1 MGIWGEAA
9 GALIVP
15 TPTLP
20 ANTPHLCLHKYNTNT
35 NTNTIQ
41 MQLQIQIQSRRGVIF
56 PGSHSAHKYR
66 TRMSPPATHFTNLI
80 LNFRQIPY
88 TSSVQ

>member
-9 GALIVP
+9 GAIIVP

-20 ANTPHLCLHKYNTNT
+20 ANTPHLCPHKY

-56 PGSHSAHKYR
+56 PGSHTAHKYR
-66 TRMSPPATHFTNLI
+66 TRMSPQIPPAMHFTNLI
-80 LNFRQIPY
+80 LNFRQIHY